1 MQICKEDLCDAN
13 LLFKRETE
21 RKERVPKWWKLLH
34 LALEE
39 DSDVYMTNE
48 RGGWEWMYHNVCIGR
63 LDRENRGGRGRPQE

>member
-48 RGGWEWMYHNVCIGR
+48 RGGWEWMY
-63 LDRENRGGRGRPQE
+63 